1 MVELVLSSKIHWG
14 QGRMDIVNASSKLN
28 DNDLNDEP
36 ADTLRA
42 NPLRIGISTR
52 ALFDLEVEHRVFED
66 HGVKAY
72 AAMQLDREDVILGKG
87 TGFEVVE
94 RLLAL
99 NDPGK
104 APFVEVILLSQNS
117 PDLSLRA
124 FKSVDHYGLAIK
136 TGSFTSGRSLSGF
149 VPAWGIDLFLS
160 NTDADVRGA
169 VAGGA
174 AAARLGIAPKDR
186 AETPIGE
193 VRVAFDGDAV
203 VFDAASDIIYK
214 EQGLEAFLAHEIEN
228 ASNPM
233 ARGPFGNFLHKL
245 SALRRVFLDEGNVSK
260 VRIALVTARN
270 APAHERV
277 IRTLRAWGTPADEVH
292 FVGAHSKSPILKAI
306 GAHIFFDDQEKH
318 VLGAASVVAAGHVP
332 GPHDPNVPVIPA
344 I

>member
-1 MVELVLSSKIHWG
+1 MVVVGTSIESSNPAPNT
-14 QGRMDIVNASSKLN
+14 DPAAS
-28 DNDLNDEP
+28 
-36 ADTLRA
+36 LRA

-52 ALFDLEVEHRVFED
+52 ALFDLEEEHRVFEKQ
-66 HGVKAY
+66 GVRAY
-72 AAMQLDREDVILGKG
+72 AAMQLDREGVILGRG
-87 TGFEVVE
+87 AGFDVVE

-99 NDPGK
+99 NVSGNIPY
-104 APFVEVILLSQNS
+104 VEVILLSQNS

-124 FKSVDHYGLAIK
+124 FKSIDHYGLDVK
-136 TGSFTSGRSLSGF
+136 TGSFTSGRSLSPF
-149 VPAWGIDLFLS
+149 VHAWGIDLFLS
-160 NTDADVRGA
+160 NMDADVKEA

-174 AAARLGIAPKDR
+174 AAARLGNAPKDR
-186 AETPIGE
+186 PETPADE

-203 VFDAASDIIYK
+203 VFGPESDIIYK
-214 EQGLEAFLAHEIEN
+214 EQGLEAFLAHETAN

-245 SALRRVFLDEGNVSK
+245 SALRRVFLDEGGVSK

-292 FVGAHSKSPILKAI
+292 FVGPQPKAPILKAL

-318 VLGAASVVAAGHVP
+318 VLGAAAVVPAGHVP
-332 GPHDPNVPVIPA
+332 GPHDPNAPVIPA
-344 I
+344 R